1 MVHSRGRLTPGV
13 SFTPGVFPVLGD
25 LPEMYPVLADLLPG
39 IAVTRKDT
47 CKLYLMF
54 QANDKWKKFFYFL
67 TQSMHKLKI
76 PFLAAFFSTP
86 VLMHGGLIR
95 GCQKKTFREFF
106 QRSTGLSFDLGLLWP
121 KKILVAEK
129 WYFPLRNHNWK
140 WREITENQL
149 IFEGH
154 SVKEDIIGR
163 GQIFGGRLLGLR
175 GMGICLIAGKFRK
188 EVFLTHPR
196 AHMLRFLSVRCHLT
210 ITCHL
215 TKTHIWICQYTMRLM
230 TNPRATLS
238 EMFPRV

>member
-95 GCQKKTFREFF
+95 GCQKKTFREFSSD
-106 QRSTGLSFDLGLLWP
+106 QPDYHSIWGCYDLKKFWLL
-121 KKILVAEK
+121 KNDIFLYGITIENDAKLLKI
-129 WYFPLRNHNWK
+129 
-140 WREITENQL
+140 
-149 IFEGH
+149 
-154 SVKEDIIGR
+154 S
-163 GQIFGGRLLGLR
+163 
-175 GMGICLIAGKFRK
+175 
-188 EVFLTHPR
+188 
-196 AHMLRFLSVRCHLT
+196 
-210 ITCHL
+210 
-215 TKTHIWICQYTMRLM
+215 
-230 TNPRATLS
+230 
-238 EMFPRV
+238 